1 HLKRN
6 ILIKCWRYC
15 HLCHPDREGCKSRK
29 GGFKMREASIERK
42 LRREVAR
49 RGGRALKFISPG
61 WSGAPDRLVLL
72 PAGKIIFVELKAP
85 GKKPRPLQLK
95 RHEELR
101 QLGFHVE
108 VFDSPEGV
116 VEFIRR
122 WVDEI

>member
-1 HLKRN
+1 MGKVNEKSSH
-6 ILIKCWRYC
+6 C
-15 HLCHPDREGCKSRK
+15 HTLARIVKTRK
-29 GGFKMREASIERK
+29 DGFKMREASIERK
-42 LRREVAR
+42 LRREVAK

-72 PAGKIIFVELKAP
+72 PGGKIIFVELKAP

-108 VFDSPEGV
+108 VIDSPE
-116 VEFIRR
+116 E
-122 WVDEI
+122 VDEFMRR

>member
-1 HLKRN
+1 MGKVYVN
-6 ILIKCWRYC
+6 GVILS
-15 HLCHPDREGCKSRK
+15 HPTRIVKIRK

-42 LRREVAR
+42 LRREVAK

-72 PAGKIIFVELKAP
+72 PGGKIIFVELKAP
-85 GKKPRPLQLK
+85 GKMPRPLQLK

-108 VFDSPEGV
+108 VIDSPEGV
-116 VEFIRR
+116 DDFVRR
-122 WVDEI
+122 WASE